1 MRAHG
6 DVTEAASVCGGGG
19 TLVPRPGGEADKFGN
34 RYETAWTQ
42 VILRLARQRV
52 NVIHAMIRTGA
63 LYGPR
68 AHGDVGLAA

>member
-1 MRAHG
+1 M
-6 DVTEAASVCGGGG
+6 
-19 TLVPRPGGEADKFGN
+19 PRPGGEADKFGN